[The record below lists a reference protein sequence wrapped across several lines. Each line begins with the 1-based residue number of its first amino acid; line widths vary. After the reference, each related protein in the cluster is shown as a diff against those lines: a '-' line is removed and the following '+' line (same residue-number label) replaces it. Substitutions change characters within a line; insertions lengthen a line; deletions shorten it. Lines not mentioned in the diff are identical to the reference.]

1 MVSPQ
6 RDAAPVYSLM
16 MRDVLPEER
25 PRERLRHFGERSL
38 SNTDLLSIIL
48 NTGIKGE
55 SVMTMSHRLLNEA
68 GGLRGLYRMEF
79 EDLART
85 RGIGVSKA
93 CKIKA
98 ALELGRRLAAAA
110 PDERVSIEAPDDVVR
125 LLGVEMEAL
134 SQEQLRVVLL
144 DTRHRVIREHMVYQ
158 GSVNSAQVRLGEL
171 FRAAVQHNAT
181 AVVLVHNHP
190 SGDPT
195 PSPADVSLTI
205 DAVRSGELL
214 DITVLDHL
222 IIGHGR
228 WVSLKRL
235 GLGFGGSSTIGGNQ

>member
-1 MVSPQ
+1 
-6 RDAAPVYSLM
+6 M
-16 MRDVLPEER
+16 MREILPEER
-25 PRERLRHFGERSL
+25 PRERLRHVGERSL
-38 SNTDLLSIIL
+38 STTDLLSIIL
-48 NTGIKGE
+48 NTGVKGE
-55 SVMTMSHRLLNEA
+55 SVVRMSERLLNQA

-79 EDLART
+79 EELARQK
-85 RGIGVSKA
+85 GIGESKA

-110 PDERVSIEAPDDVVR
+110 PEERVAIEAPDDVVR

-144 DTRHRVIREHMVYQ
+144 DTKHRVMRVPLVYQ
-158 GSVNSAQVRLGEL
+158 GTVNSAQVRPGEL
-171 FRAAVQHNAT
+171 FRDAVQHNAT

-190 SGDPT
+190 SGDPS
-195 PSPADVSLTI
+195 PSAADVSLTI

-214 DITVLDHL
+214 DISVLDHL

-228 WVSLKRL
+228 WISMKRL
-235 GLGFGGSSTIGGNQ
+235 GLGFGVRS